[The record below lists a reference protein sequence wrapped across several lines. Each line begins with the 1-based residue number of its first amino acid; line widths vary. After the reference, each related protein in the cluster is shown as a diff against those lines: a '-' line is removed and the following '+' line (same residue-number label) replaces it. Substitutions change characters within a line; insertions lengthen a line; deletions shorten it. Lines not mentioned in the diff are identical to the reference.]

1 MTSNWFGID
10 PYSAII
16 SLFDQLLVL
25 LRSQEAAKGVLLHQS
40 INSLLGQVK
49 GHRGKINQ
57 VPQGH
62 ILGVM
67 INVHLS
73 GSLGLDEVLID
84 LPGLH
89 SHLHGRLGLLEV
101 LAGHPELNVLL
112 TEFRAQEA
120 TEHGQAT
127 AVGQHMVQGL
137 TPLRS
142 LLRNGLLKL
151 LWLLLWFLWVWDD
164 QVNAILRLLEENPQ
178 LRLNLF
184 SPYPTCL
191 GQRS

>member
-67 INVHLS
+67 INVHLE
-73 GSLGLDEVLID
+73 G
-84 LPGLH
+84 
-89 SHLHGRLGLLEV
+89 GRES
-101 LAGHPELNVLL
+101 EKE
-112 TEFRAQEA
+112 T
-120 TEHGQAT
+120 
-127 AVGQHMVQGL
+127 
-137 TPLRS
+137 
-142 LLRNGLLKL
+142 
-151 LWLLLWFLWVWDD
+151 
-164 QVNAILRLLEENPQ
+164 
-178 LRLNLF
+178 
-184 SPYPTCL
+184 
-191 GQRS
+191 

>member
-10 PYSAII
+10 PYSVII

-49 GHRGKINQ
+49 GPRGKINQ

-67 INVHLS
+67 INVHLEGGRERERDTERQAKVSLGFHNKYNHRFDGHIFCHLS

-84 LPGLH
+84 LPCLH
-89 SHLHGRLGLLEV
+89 SHLHGRLDLLEV

-127 AVGQHMVQGL
+127 
-137 TPLRS
+137 
-142 LLRNGLLKL
+142 
-151 LWLLLWFLWVWDD
+151 
-164 QVNAILRLLEENPQ
+164 LEMK
-178 LRLNLF
+178 R
-184 SPYPTCL
+184 
-191 GQRS
+191 